1 MFNLLDIII
10 VRPIVNILFLIYSV
24 VGDFG
29 LAIILFTIV
38 VKLLTWPL
46 MKRQINQTKM
56 MRKIQ
61 PELAEIKKNCKGNRQ
76 MESLQMM
83 DLYKKNNIKP
93 MRSMLSILIQFPIF
107 IALFTAINVS
117 VRPCAVNEDYNVPI
131 NTCTNK
137 TDTTY
142 SVEHSAYPFVRPLNN
157 INTLIEQQSTYFR
170 AYEKDAENAKYEF
183 EPKLFGVVD
192 LFARPS
198 SVFKEFNLS
207 NVIIFLFALASA
219 GTQFIMA
226 RQNDV
231 TRKKGQKGKSL
242 RAMMKEAADGKDIS
256 QDEINAYSQSQMTY
270 MMPIMMFFIMIN
282 LPGAIVLYYLLNTGI
297 TVILQKIVL
306 SKNLDVMEEA
316 ADKKVLKELR
326 DATKKIQEGE
336 IVSEESTKGP
346 KITKVKSTT
355 HYASNN
361 KNKKD
366 KTHITRIT
374 ASDKKKR
381 R

>member
-157 INTLIEQQSTYFR
+157 INTLINQQNEYFR
-170 AYEKDAENAKYEF
+170 AYEKDAENALKN
-183 EPKLFGVVD
+183 
-192 LFARPS
+192 
-198 SVFKEFNLS
+198 FNS
-207 NVIIFLFALASA
+207 
-219 GTQFIMA
+219 
-226 RQNDV
+226 
-231 TRKKGQKGKSL
+231 KK
-242 RAMMKEAADGKDIS
+242 
-256 QDEINAYSQSQMTY
+256 
-270 MMPIMMFFIMIN
+270 FFDN
-282 LPGAIVLYYLLNTGI
+282 KFI
-297 TVILQKIVL
+297 TVEYAKKLSSIKEHRERV
-306 SKNLDVMEEA
+306 SKNLLE
-316 ADKKVLKELR
+316 
-326 DATKKIQEGE
+326 
-336 IVSEESTKGP
+336 
-346 KITKVKSTT
+346 
-355 HYASNN
+355 
-361 KNKKD
+361 
-366 KTHITRIT
+366 
-374 ASDKKKR
+374 KKKKM
-381 R
+381 